1 MIGLAAFIRCIIHP
15 LLQQSCIGY
24 GGDTSRSRRDK
35 WSTWWFVS
43 KLLWQCTLHV
53 RVYNASI
60 RLCTDPRITCL
71 EYPDQALDECSEMDG
86 FSEVEISESESEDD
100 LLSQCSESE
109 FEADAHVHT
118 KGEFYGCYLLISQNP
133 HFKGRT
139 YIGFTV
145 DPNRRIKQHNG
156 GSHVG
161 GAKRTSGRGPW
172 SVERLD
178 YTQGYQDGDHFVLHS
193 HMHPHSCR
201 CIVLSPKKK

>member
-1 MIGLAAFIRCIIHP
+1 VIGLAAFIHCIIHP

-24 GGDTSRSRRDK
+24 GRDTSRPRRDQVVNLVVC
-35 WSTWWFVS
+35 FRVE
-43 KLLWQCTLHV
+43 LLWRCTLHARALDNTV
-53 RVYNASI
+53 LVSGHVLFGYV
-60 RLCTDPRITCL
+60 
-71 EYPDQALDECSEMDG
+71 EYPDQAWSEME
-86 FSEVEISESESEDD
+86 EVEISDSESEDD

-109 FEADAHVHT
+109 FEADAHVHA

-133 HFKGRT
+133 RFKGRT

-172 SVERLD
+172 SVEYLHLI
-178 YTQGYQDGDHFVLHS
+178 GLYQDFLFS
-193 HMHPHSCR
+193 HMTLT
-201 CIVLSPKKK
+201 V